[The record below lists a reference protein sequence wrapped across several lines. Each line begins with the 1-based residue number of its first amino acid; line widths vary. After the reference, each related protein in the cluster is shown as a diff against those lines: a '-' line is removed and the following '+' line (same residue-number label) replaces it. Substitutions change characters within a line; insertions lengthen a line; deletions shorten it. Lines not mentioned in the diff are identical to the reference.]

1 LPHTFKENEMVRIQV
16 FCEHCHHESIVYHL
30 DWTRLVCS
38 NCKSE
43 IENNLYEEYDEDEKE

>member
-1 LPHTFKENEMVRIQV
+1 MPHTFKENEMVRIQV